1 MTQQIKILS
10 ASGQLGYGIPEEA
23 LQRGVAER
31 PDVIGADLGSI
42 DPGPFC
48 LGSGQ
53 MVVGGEGLRRD
64 IRLVLEAA
72 KTTGAPLLMG
82 SAGTAGRGEQL
93 DAVIEVIESV
103 ARERGLEFRLAVI
116 RADIPREAIRASL
129 RAGDILPCGP
139 VPALTEANI
148 DEASGIVAQ
157 MGVEPFQRA
166 IEMGADVVVAG
177 RACDT
182 SMFAAVPIM
191 RGYDRGL
198 AMHLAKLI
206 ECASA
211 CADPGGRDASM
222 GVMGDGWF
230 TVESMAPRLVCTPVS
245 VAAHALYETYNPF
258 QLEEPGG
265 IIDLTHSHYEQVD
278 ERRVR
283 VTNSIWRP
291 TDRYYVKL
299 EGARQTGYRCIA
311 MGGIRDPRMI
321 AAAEHVA
328 DETRAIVDRTF
339 AGAIDPADYTLQFR
353 IYGKDAVLGAA
364 EPNPSLAGAKEI
376 FVLIDVVGRTEAIA
390 KTVCGV
396 AKQYYLHLRYPGILC
411 TSGNLAHP
419 FSPDVLPAGNVYEF
433 NIHHLM
439 PVEDPCSLFPIEMRN
454 VGGSAR

>member
-1 MTQQIKILS
+1 MMQPMKILA

-23 LQRGVAER
+23 LRLGVTAR

-48 LGSGQ
+48 LGSGAL
-53 MVVGGEGLRRD
+53 VVGGEALRRD
-64 IRLVLEAA
+64 IRLVLDAHKE
-72 KTTGAPLLMG
+72 TGAPLLMG

-93 DAVIEVIESV
+93 DAVVEVVESV
-103 ARERGLEFRLAVI
+103 ARERGHSFRMAVI
-116 RADIPREAIRASL
+116 HADIPKAAVSAAL
-129 RAGDILPCGP
+129 AAGDILPCGP
-139 VPALTEANI
+139 VAALTETNI
-148 DEASGIVAQ
+148 AEATGLVAQ

-166 IEMGADVVVAG
+166 LEMGAEVIVAG
-177 RACDT
+177 RSCDT
-182 SMFAAVPIM
+182 SMFAALPIM

-198 AMHLAKLI
+198 VMHLAKLI

-211 CADPGGRDASM
+211 CADPGGRDASL

-245 VAAHALYETYNPF
+245 VAAHALYETANPY

-265 IIDLTHSHYEQVD
+265 VIDLTRSHYQQVD

-283 VTNSIWRP
+283 VTGSVWRP
-291 TDRYYVKL
+291 TERYCVKL
-299 EGARQTGYRCIA
+299 EGARLAGHRCIA
-311 MGGIRDPRMI
+311 MGGIRDKRMI

-328 DETRAIVDRTF
+328 EETRAIVTRTF
-339 AGAIDPADYTLQFR
+339 AGSIDPADYSLQFR
-353 IYGKDAVLGAA
+353 IYGKDAVLGGA
-364 EPNPSLAGAKEI
+364 EPAPSLAGAREI

-411 TSGNLAHP
+411 TSGNIAHP
-419 FSPDVLPAGNVYEF
+419 FSPDVLPAGAVYEF

-439 PVEDPCSLFPIEMRN
+439 PVEDPCALFPVEMRT
-454 VGGSAR
+454 VEGTA